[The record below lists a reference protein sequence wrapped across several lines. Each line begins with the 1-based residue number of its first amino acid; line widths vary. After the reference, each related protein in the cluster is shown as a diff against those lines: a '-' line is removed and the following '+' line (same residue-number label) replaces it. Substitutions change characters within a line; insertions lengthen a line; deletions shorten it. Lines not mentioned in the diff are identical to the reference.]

1 MSSKDPAHNGNKNLN
16 PTETVKISERLNGF
30 LIANRKLFLIFGL
43 IVIMVVVA
51 IGAYTLI
58 SRDINNKA
66 TLAME
71 KLESDFD
78 AWNELQEDKRT
89 VDASASIVDK
99 ADSLIKKY
107 SRRYASARA
116 SVIKSQVMFSNGDLE
131 GAEKAYVE
139 MATRL
144 PGSHMAPVALVNAS
158 SIAEDRGQSDQA
170 IAYLEKVVGKYSAYP
185 GLGRALLSLG
195 RIYEQNKQYDKAK
208 IAYGKLI
215 ASGSESDWTKL
226 AHDRII
232 LMKSLGLA
240 E

>member
-1 MSSKDPAHNGNKNLN
+1 MSSIDPATKGNKNVN
-16 PTETVKISERLNGF
+16 PTESIRFSERLNDF
-30 LIANRKLFLIFGL
+30 LIANRKLFLIFGITI
-43 IVIMVVVA
+43 IVVVVA
-51 IGAYTLI
+51 IGAFTMI

-71 KLESDFD
+71 SLESDFET
-78 AWNELQEDKRT
+78 WNELQDDKKT
-89 VDASASIVDK
+89 PDASASIIEK

-107 SRRYASARA
+107 AKQYASTRA
-116 SVIKSQVMFSNGDLE
+116 SVIKSQLLFSSGDLE

-144 PGSHMAPVALVNAS
+144 PESHMAPVALINAS
-158 SIAEDRGQSDQA
+158 SIAEDRGQTDLA
-170 IAYLEKVVGKYSAYP
+170 IAYLEKVVGKYPEAP
-185 GLGRALLSLG
+185 GFGRALLSLG
-195 RIYEQNKQYDKAK
+195 RIYEQKKQYDQAK
-208 IAYGKLI
+208 EMYGKLI
-215 ASGSESDWTKL
+215 ASGIESDWTKL